1 MVTIHKW
8 EEKLVNK
15 YWNTRGNWKHG
26 ENSNFTLTLRSN
38 FHMKNKTF
46 SSMRQYY
53 LLGSRGY
60 HWFGILKLVD
70 LIQNM
75 RKPNSLEVKSKF

>member
-1 MVTIHKW
+1 MGRK
-8 EEKLVNK
+8 KLVNK

-53 LLGSRGY
+53 LWVPVAIIG
-60 HWFGILKLVD
+60 FGILKLVD

-75 RKPNSLEVKSKF
+75 RNQIL